1 MFQQVHCPTIT
12 LQGQQVISCYHY
24 ILDTI
29 KLTLI
34 KILYDHYI
42 QPRLRVAISTTNN
55 NTCTTPTDPKQDTRT
70 IPNIYPVHYIIII
83 YENNPKQEPPSIP
96 PSTPQPNPKQE
107 PPSIP
112 PSTPHPQCTHT
123 LTYMLHCNLP
133 TANSCACSPSS
144 PTSRLMPTS
153 RPLTTCRT
161 RRSSATVEAFLFH
174 QHRCIPMMHACP
186 KHPKGWRTLERFF
199 SFGAFLQFSDLI
211 EKEKS
216 RGSAERHAFLILRL
230 REGESGRG
238 TERRRRKIA
247 RTREGGTGSLGAD
260 EGMGQT
266 VQNAVRRFVWGWCV
280 SPCLFFV
287 VAVSLHLDR
296 PVSGQ
301 RHWDREKNQNLRSKA
316 SGRRPLRGHR
326 DRK

>member
-1 MFQQVHCPTIT
+1 
-12 LQGQQVISCYHY
+12 
-24 ILDTI
+24 
-29 KLTLI
+29 
-34 KILYDHYI
+34 
-42 QPRLRVAISTTNN
+42 
-55 NTCTTPTDPKQDTRT
+55 
-70 IPNIYPVHYIIII
+70 
-83 YENNPKQEPPSIP
+83 
-96 PSTPQPNPKQE
+96 
-107 PPSIP
+107 
-112 PSTPHPQCTHT
+112 
-123 LTYMLHCNLP
+123 
-133 TANSCACSPSS
+133 
-144 PTSRLMPTS
+144 
-153 RPLTTCRT
+153 
-161 RRSSATVEAFLFH
+161 
-174 QHRCIPMMHACP
+174 
-186 KHPKGWRTLERFF
+186 LERFF

-301 RHWDREKNQNLRSKA
+301 RHWDREKIRIFAQK
-316 SGRRPLRGHR
+316 HR
-326 DRK
+326 DGGPSEGMETGSSAVWQLGMQTGSSTVRRGKEKSETSKFVFKFCRRSLKCLKSLGCRFLHGQDLLREGEGRAKEGR